1 MEVNKIVL
9 DLKVCVSILDSNS
22 SFSLGMRDLFY
33 YFEESAKLILL
44 YFLFFWSNLNCE
56 TRKRLFFISPITD
69 AFLIAVQKPSLAGI
83 AMGIEGSTI
92 YKIGLTIN
100 TYR

>member
-22 SFSLGMRDLFY
+22 SFSLEYAMFYY

-44 YFLFFWSNLNCE
+44 YFLSSGV
-56 TRKRLFFISPITD
+56 I
-69 AFLIAVQKPSLAGI
+69 
-83 AMGIEGSTI
+83 
-92 YKIGLTIN
+92 
-100 TYR
+100 